1 MDSFRILGAS
11 HLTFGG
17 GRGWKISQWQEFFPH
32 WPTRQIF
39 FSVKEQCKTLF
50 WRLSAARFFFTPIRS
65 GTALPSAKQ
74 QKSYPKDSTDFIDFL
89 ESPSGRCTNTC
100 FNGCNEPLY
109 EHTKQP
115 ALTNPPASQHH
126 YWNSRQCYSISLQK
140 TTTKYM
146 AQPWAKR
153 GSGSTNWVQI

>member
-1 MDSFRILGAS
+1 MARIFS
-11 HLTFGG
+11 PLTN
-17 GRGWKISQWQEFFPH
+17 KAD
-32 WPTRQIF
+32 IF
-39 FSVKEQCKTLF
+39 FQSKS
-50 WRLSAARFFFTPIRS
+50 SAKHFLGDYLLHDFFFTPIRS

-100 FNGCNEPLY
+100 FNGCNEPSY

-140 TTTKYM
+140 TTTKCM
-146 AQPWAKR
+146 AQPWAK
-153 GSGSTNWVQI
+153 

>member
-1 MDSFRILGAS
+1 MGE
-11 HLTFGG
+11 GG
-17 GRGWKISQWQEFFPH
+17 VGRFLSGKNFFP
-32 WPTRQIF
+32 TDQQGRFF

-153 GSGSTNWVQI
+153 GSGSTN